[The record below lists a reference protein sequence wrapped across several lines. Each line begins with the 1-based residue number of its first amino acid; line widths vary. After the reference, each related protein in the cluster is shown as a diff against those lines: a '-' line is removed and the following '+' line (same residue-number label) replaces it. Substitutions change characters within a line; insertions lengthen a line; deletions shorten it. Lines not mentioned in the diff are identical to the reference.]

1 MWDQTRT
8 GGEFEAIGDADSLNL
23 DGETFYVG
31 RSADGLCTYR
41 RSNAVIADVVTVRK
55 QGALGAATI

>member
-8 GGEFEAIGDADSLNL
+8 GGEFEAIGDAESLNL

-31 RSADGLCTYR
+31 LSADALRTYR

-55 QGALGAATI
+55 QGALGTATI